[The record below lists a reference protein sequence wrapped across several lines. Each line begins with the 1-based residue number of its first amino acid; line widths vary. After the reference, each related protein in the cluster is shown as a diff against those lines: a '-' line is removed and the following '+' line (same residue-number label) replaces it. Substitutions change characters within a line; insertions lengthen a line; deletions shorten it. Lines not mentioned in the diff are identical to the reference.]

1 LTPLD
6 PDFPRSELICIIAVP
21 AKYTCRDLQDFV
33 APAGETIQY
42 MKILRD
48 ARPNQY
54 MILIKFRDQL
64 SADSFYQEFE
74 GKPYNLLENEVA
86 HLVYVSKVETIPT
99 SEGGYMPVT
108 GLTELPNCP
117 VCLERMDESVAG
129 ILTVLCNHSFHNE
142 CLSKWQDDCCPVC
155 RYRQTPEEEV
165 DQTCFEC
172 DAKESLWI
180 CLICGYV
187 GCGRYQE
194 QHAFQHYKQ
203 TAHTFSMHLGN
214 QRVWDYAGDNYVH
227 RLLQSKGD
235 GKLVAVN
242 SEGTEIDNEKVDSLT
257 LEYTYLLTNQL
268 ESQRQ
273 FFEQKIGFLEK
284 EAFERITRLEENV
297 HTSRIRNEKTETK
310 LQSVEKEKKNLE
322 KKYENVV
329 GKATKLGKELKD
341 EKQMNEFLRVN
352 QGDWYKKVS
361 DLEKR
366 LVNLEEEKNRQLI
379 ELQSE
384 ITDLM
389 KHLDFQSAIN
399 SSAGSVK
406 EEIQGG
412 HLFTEQG
419 TPSPS
424 KGGARSK
431 TKGRKR

>member
-1 LTPLD
+1 
-6 PDFPRSELICIIAVP
+6 
-21 AKYTCRDLQDFV
+21 
-33 APAGETIQY
+33 
-42 MKILRD
+42 
-48 ARPNQY
+48 
-54 MILIKFRDQL
+54 
-64 SADSFYQEFE
+64 
-74 GKPYNLLENEVA
+74 
-86 HLVYVSKVETIPT
+86 H
-99 SEGGYMPVT
+99 
-108 GLTELPNCP
+108 
-117 VCLERMDESVAG
+117 
-129 ILTVLCNHSFHNE
+129 
-142 CLSKWQDDCCPVC
+142 
-155 RYRQTPEEEV
+155 
-165 DQTCFEC
+165 
-172 DAKESLWI
+172 
-180 CLICGYV
+180 
-187 GCGRYQE
+187 
-194 QHAFQHYKQ
+194 
-203 TAHTFSMHLGN
+203 
-214 QRVWDYAGDNYVH
+214 
-227 RLLQSKGD
+227 
-235 GKLVAVN
+235 
-242 SEGTEIDNEKVDSLT
+242 NEKVDSLT